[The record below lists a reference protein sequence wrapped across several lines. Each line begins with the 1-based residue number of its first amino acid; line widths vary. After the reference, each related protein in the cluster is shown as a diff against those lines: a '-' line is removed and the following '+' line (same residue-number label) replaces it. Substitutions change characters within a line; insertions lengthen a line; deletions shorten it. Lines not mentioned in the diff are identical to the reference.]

1 MDALEEVEMEPDQID
16 KVYEYLEAKGI
27 DVVGSADADIDLP
40 PMDDEDESVELDLS
54 VPKVSV

>member
-1 MDALEEVEMEPDQID
+1 MLTYKEIMDALEEVEMEPDQID

-40 PMDDEDESVELDLS
+40 LWMMKMSLLN
-54 VPKVSV
+54 